1 MRSDAAELT
10 AAQQTERAS
19 KPEPGRTA
27 QRAEAAQKIE
37 AERPAG
43 RTELPD
49 VVRDYL
55 ERIESGA
62 QRAGKDQL
70 ALAAMVRRC
79 FETENLRV
87 DEKQLAAYL
96 KQAKYF
102 PYNVLFPWEKM
113 LIALWL
119 CTYDENGLPR
129 WKTLLCMVGRGAGKD
144 GFIAVCAW
152 CAVSPYNPVPRYN
165 VDICAMNEEQAITP
179 VQDIVDALENSK
191 NVGKLRKHF
200 YHTKELVQGRRNKGI
215 IKGRTNN
222 PKGRDG
228 MRSGMVVF
236 NEVHAYENY
245 NNIKVFVTGQG
256 KTAQP
261 RVGIFTSNGEIND
274 GPLDD
279 YLARGRRILHEGE
292 PDNGFLPFI
301 CCLESEK
308 QVHDPEN
315 WVMAN
320 PSLPFLPHLMQ
331 ETADEYRDWLEHP
344 EQNGDF
350 LTKRMGIRKT
360 FQEIAVT
367 DYDKIKATNRPV
379 PDLSGWSCTVGID
392 YAMLSDWASVVLHF
406 RRGNDRFDIQHSW
419 ICAESKTLPRVKAP
433 WQHWVKLE
441 LCTYVQGPQIGPELI
456 EEYILEAAS
465 RYNVTKLAADYYRW
479 PLLAEAMA
487 KIGFD
492 ARDKTRVKLVRPS
505 DIMMVDPLIQQ
516 CFDNCW
522 FSWGNDPVLR
532 WATNNTK
539 RVRSSKAKGVDTGNF
554 IYAKIEAKSR
564 KTDPFMALVAAM
576 TVEETLTM
584 SGPVELPPVAA
595 VAF

>member
-10 AAQQTERAS
+10 AAQQTKRTS
-19 KPEPGRTA
+19 KPEPGRTT
-27 QRAEAAQKIE
+27 QRTEAAQKIE

-43 RTELPD
+43 RTELPE

-70 ALAAMVRRC
+70 ALAAMIRRC
-79 FETENLRV
+79 FETEDLRV

-102 PYNVLFPWEKM
+102 PYKDLFPWQKM

-119 CTYDENGLPR
+119 CTYDANGLPR

-144 GFIAVCAW
+144 GFIAVSAW
-152 CAVSPYNPVPRYN
+152 CEVSPYNPVPRYN

-179 VQDIVDALENSK
+179 VQDIVDALENTK
-191 NVGKLRKHF
+191 NVGKLSKHF

-292 PDNGFLPFI
+292 PDNGFFPFI

-308 QVHDPEN
+308 QVHDPGN

-331 ETADEYRDWLEHP
+331 ETEDEYRDWLEHP

-379 PDLSGWSCTVGID
+379 PDMSGWSCTVGID

-419 ICAESKTLPRVKAP
+419 ICAESKTLPLVKAP
-433 WQHWVKLE
+433 WQHWADLG
-441 LCTYVQGPQIGPELI
+441 LCTYVQGPQIGPKLI
-456 EEYILEAAS
+456 AEYIDEVAS
-465 RYNVTKLAADYYRW
+465 RYHVVKLAADYYRW
-479 PLLAEAMA
+479 PLLAEAMG

-492 ARDKTRVKLVRPS
+492 VRDKVRVKLVRPS

-539 RVRSSKAKGVDTGNF
+539 RVRASKAKGVDTGNF